1 MKIPGINFQEALW
14 QLTWR
19 KVSHYPRIEVNDLLI
34 EFFTLL
40 LPHLTNPPPELRL
53 GNSNLKEQ
61 TATSING
68 ITFKLTETTPGDY
81 EGVCLNP
88 KDIPPDDLDEEILG
102 RGTGGCS
109 EKGSPEL

>member
-1 MKIPGINFQEALW
+1 MNSKNGLNNGVW
-14 QLTWR
+14 
-19 KVSHYPRIEVNDLLI
+19 S
-34 EFFTLL
+34 

-68 ITFKLTETTPGDY
+68 ITFKLTKTKQGEY

-88 KDIPPDDLDEEILG
+88 KDIPPDDMDDVILG
-102 RGTGGCS
+102 RMIR
-109 EKGSPEL
+109 EAEMFYKMELDRRE